1 MHKLIFNFFILF
13 LLACNETSNTNANDL
28 YESDTTPL
36 ITDEGE
42 KNVDLSGCYMR
53 ATGKDTLWLR
63 LNQNDNEIT
72 GTMEFDNFEKDSS
85 KGTIKGKKLEDGIIF
100 VYYDFHSEGMKS
112 VREIYF
118 KPGNQKLRIAT
129 GDMDVKGDTSYF
141 INAPK
146 LFYSQSDALELVD
159 CTLMNNR

>member
-1 MHKLIFNFFILF
+1 LYFFFIIF
-13 LLACNETSNTNANDL
+13 LLSCKETTNDNPNEL
-28 YESDTTPL
+28 YQSDTTPL
-36 ITDEGE
+36 ESATTP
-42 KNVDLSGCYMR
+42 KPVDLSGCYMR
-53 ATGKDTLWLR
+53 TTGKDTLWLR
-63 LNQNDNEIT
+63 LNQNDDEIT

-118 KPGNQKLRIAT
+118 KPGNKRLRIAT

-146 LFYSQSDALELVD
+146 LFYSQSDALDLVD